1 MTIALS
7 PQLTFEN
14 FLQTRPVEGRY
25 EFVEGEIV
33 RILATRQHDDVADFL
48 AKVIDGLRPTG
59 GHREIDRGG
68 LNYRVSGRISLVTL
82 TAQDKEQSRNPD
94 VSVVTKAIWN
104 ANLLSY
110 RPLREPLQ
118 LAIEVVSS
126 NWEDDYVDKL
136 AEYEQAGVAEY
147 WIVDY
152 LALGSRSL
160 LGTPKVPTFFV
171 YALADGKY
179 VVQQFQADEP
189 IVSPTFPALQLTL
202 NQVLDAAYGEE

>member
-7 PQLTFEN
+7 PRLTFGE
-14 FLQTRPVEGRY
+14 FLETCPTDGRY
-25 EFVEGEIV
+25 EFVAGEIV
-33 RILATRQHDDVADFL
+33 RILATRQHDNVADFL
-48 AKVIDGLRPTG
+48 AKIID
-59 GHREIDRGG
+59 REVDRGG
-68 LNYRVSGRISLVTL
+68 LDYRVSGRISLVTL

-104 ANLLSY
+104 GNLLSY

-136 AEYEQAGVAEY
+136 AEYAQAGVTEY

-160 LGTPKVPTFFV
+160 LGAPKVPTFFV
-171 YALADGKY
+171 YALVDGKY
-179 VVQQFQADEP
+179 AVQQFRADES

-202 NQVLDAAYGEE
+202 NQVLDAAYGEA

>member
-7 PQLTFEN
+7 PRLTFGE
-14 FLQTRPVEGRY
+14 FLETCPTDGRY
-25 EFVEGEIV
+25 EFVEDEIV
-33 RILATRQHDDVADFL
+33 RILATRQHDNVADFL
-48 AKVIDGLRPTG
+48 AKVID
-59 GHREIDRGG
+59 REVDRRE
-68 LNYRVSGRISLVTL
+68 LDYRVSGRISLVTL

-136 AEYEQAGVAEY
+136 TEYEQAGVAEY

-160 LGTPKVPTFFV
+160 LGSPKVPTFFV
-171 YALADGKY
+171 YALLDGKY
-179 VVQQFQADEP
+179 IVQQFRADEP
-189 IVSPTFPALQLTL
+189 IVSPTFPTLQLTL
-202 NQVLDAAYGEE
+202 NQVLDAAYGEA

>member
-7 PQLTFEN
+7 PRLTFGE
-14 FLQTRPVEGRY
+14 FLETCPTDGRY
-25 EFVEGEIV
+25 EFVEDAIV
-33 RILATRQHDDVADFL
+33 RILATRQHDNVADFL
-48 AKVIDGLRPTG
+48 AKI
-59 GHREIDRGG
+59 IDREVDRRE
-68 LNYRVSGRISLVTL
+68 LDYRVSGRISLVTL
-82 TAQDKEQSRNPD
+82 TTQDKEQSRNPD

-160 LGTPKVPTFFV
+160 LGSPKVPTFFV
-171 YALADGKY
+171 YRLVDGKY
-179 VVQQFQADEP
+179 VVQQFRADEP
-189 IVSPTFPALQLTL
+189 IVSLTFPALQLTL
-202 NQVLDAAYGEE
+202 NQVLDAAYGEA